1 MSGGNLLW
9 RCGRFF
15 YDADEGDLRAAIDVV
30 LVAAQDERFRSY
42 NSKFD
47 AAGNRARV
55 RGNLIKFY
63 LIIFVNAFD

>member
-1 MSGGNLLW
+1 MSTGNLLW

-15 YDADEGDLRAAIDVV
+15 NDADEGDLRAAIDVV

-47 AAGNRARV
+47 ASGNRARV

-63 LIIFVNAFD
+63 FVIFVNAFD